1 MKKLQINEFVL
12 AVLLTTILVLS
23 IVCYKLY
30 NRCYELIDERLSL
43 QQLTTE
49 QHSDNQ
55 AMAATILILSD
66 EVQLRQDITSLIV
79 DASRH
84 YNVDPRL
91 IANLIKSESNF
102 RPNIKHSL
110 PQVQCMSGINLKA
123 HPKVLY
129 NPDTI
134 TGCIFASAELLSKYI
149 EDSDGLTLALTK
161 YKGFSPLGHTQAKQ
175 VIRDTYK

>member
-1 MKKLQINEFVL
+1 MKKYQINEFVL
-12 AVLLTTILVLS
+12 AALLVAILALS
-23 IVCYKLY
+23 TFAYQFYNRYDAAQLDVYKLK
-30 NRCYELIDERLSL
+30 
-43 QQLTTE
+43 QLTAK
-49 QHSDNQ
+49 QYADNQ
-55 AMAATILILSD
+55 EMATTILILSD

-110 PQVQCMSGINLKA
+110 PHVQCMSGINLKA

>member
-1 MKKLQINEFVL
+1 MKTYHINGLVL
-12 AVLLTTILVLS
+12 AIMFLIIITLS
-23 IVCYKLY
+23 TFAYRFYSLYDIAQLDVYK
-30 NRCYELIDERLSL
+30 L

-134 TGCIFASAELLSKYI
+134 TGCVFASAELLSKYI

>member
-1 MKKLQINEFVL
+1 MKKYQINEFVL
-12 AVLLTTILVLS
+12 ATLLVTILALS
-23 IVCYKLY
+23 TFTYQLYSRHNEAQLDVYK
-30 NRCYELIDERLSL
+30 L

>member
-1 MKKLQINEFVL
+1 MKKYHLNG
-12 AVLLTTILVLS
+12 AVVPIMLFIIATLFAFTYRFYSLYDIAQLEV
-23 IVCYKLY
+23 YKL
-30 NRCYELIDERLSL
+30 
-43 QQLTTE
+43 QKLTTE
-49 QHSDNQ
+49 QHADNQ
-55 AMAATILILSD
+55 AMAATILIFSD
-66 EVQLRQDITSLIV
+66 EVQLRQDITSLII

-102 RPNIKHSL
+102 RPNVKHSL
-110 PQVQCMSGINLKA
+110 PQVRCMSGINLKA

-134 TGCIFASAELLSKYI
+134 TGCVFASAELLSKYI
-149 EDSDGLTLALTK
+149 ENSDSLTLALTK
-161 YKGFSPLGHTQAKQ
+161 YKGFSLLGYTQAKQ

>member
-1 MKKLQINEFVL
+1 MKNNEFIITTLLGILL
-12 AVLLTTILVLS
+12 ALS
-23 IVCYKLY
+23 IVCYQFYSSWSNKLL
-30 NRCYELIDERLSL
+30 EIEKL
-43 QQLTTE
+43 QKLTTE

-55 AMAATILILSD
+55 AMAATILILAD

-102 RPNIKHSL
+102 RPNISHSL
-110 PQVQCMSGINLKA
+110 PQVRCMSGINLKA

-134 TGCIFASAELLSKYI
+134 TGCIFASAEVLSKYI

-175 VIRDTYK
+175 VIKDTYK

>member
-1 MKKLQINEFVL
+1 MRKYVINEHVL
-12 AVLLTTILVLS
+12 RSLLAIILVLS
-23 IVCYKLY
+23 IVIWQFYDRYSKLST
-30 NRCYELIDERLSL
+30 EVEAL
-43 QQLTTE
+43 QKLTTE
-49 QHSDNQ
+49 QHSDNA
-55 AMAATILILSD
+55 AMASTIIILTD

-79 DASRH
+79 DASRA

-91 IANLIKSESNF
+91 LANLIKSESNF
-102 RPNIKHSL
+102 RPNIAHSL
-110 PQVQCMSGINLKA
+110 PQVKCMSGINLKA

-134 TGCIFASAELLSKYI
+134 TGCVFASAELLSKYI

>member
-1 MKKLQINEFVL
+1 MKKYQINEFVL
-12 AVLLTTILVLS
+12 AVLLVAILALS
-23 IVCYKLY
+23 TSTYQFYNRYDAAQLDVYKLK
-30 NRCYELIDERLSL
+30 
-43 QQLTTE
+43 QLTAK
-49 QHSDNQ
+49 QYADNQ
-55 AMAATILILSD
+55 EMATTILILSD

-134 TGCIFASAELLSKYI
+134 TGCVFASAELLSKYI

>member
-1 MKKLQINEFVL
+1 MRKFQINEFVL
-12 AVLLTTILVLS
+12 AVLLTAILVLS
-23 IVCYKLY
+23 IACYKLY
-30 NRCYELIDERLSL
+30 NRCYELVDERLSL

-55 AMAATILILSD
+55 AMATTILILSD

-123 HPKVLY
+123 HPKILY

-134 TGCIFASAELLSKYI
+134 TGCVFASAELLSKYI

>member
-1 MKKLQINEFVL
+1 MKKYQINEFVL
-12 AVLLTTILVLS
+12 AVLLVAILALS
-23 IVCYKLY
+23 TFTYQFYNRYDAAQLDVYKLK
-30 NRCYELIDERLSL
+30 
-43 QQLTTE
+43 QLTAK
-49 QHSDNQ
+49 QYADNQ
-55 AMAATILILSD
+55 EMATTILILSD

-123 HPKVLY
+123 HPKILY

-134 TGCIFASAELLSKYI
+134 TGCVFASAELLSKYI

>member
-1 MKKLQINEFVL
+1 MKKYQINEFVL
-12 AVLLTTILVLS
+12 ATLLVAILALS
-23 IVCYKLY
+23 TSTYQFYNRYDAAQLDVYKLK
-30 NRCYELIDERLSL
+30 
-43 QQLTTE
+43 QLTAK
-49 QHSDNQ
+49 QYADNQ
-55 AMAATILILSD
+55 EMATTILILSD

-134 TGCIFASAELLSKYI
+134 TGCVFASAELLSKYI